1 MLREKILTPDQ
12 KFPFTSVFQCC
23 TLDTECALSN
33 KPLCLFEFSYGKIS
47 KLRCTNIIKDKSKF
61 KWNTYMLSLHCPQ
74 QYFFMN
80 WWEWLQY
87 LIKCCFFFFYK
98 RYQALSVLKC
108 WKNSFALGQLLC
120 KLVRQELI
128 LWCLLTLSPFS
139 GDKNGFRPL
148 YGKQMCIFH
157 CMFRLFKH
165 TRSHYFSH
173 IIFPLE
179 LYLHCSSV
187 HLHR

>member
-1 MLREKILTPDQ
+1 MNVFLKKPNLCLCSTLKEFLKSWWEMLREKILTPDQ

-47 KLRCTNIIKDKSKF
+47 KLRCTNIIKDKSKI

-87 LIKCCFFFFYK
+87 LIKCCLFFLETLSS
-98 RYQALSVLKC
+98 ALSIKMLKEQFC
-108 WKNSFALGQLLC
+108 PWTAFMQTGWL
-120 KLVRQELI
+120 
-128 LWCLLTLSPFS
+128 
-139 GDKNGFRPL
+139 
-148 YGKQMCIFH
+148 
-157 CMFRLFKH
+157 
-165 TRSHYFSH
+165 
-173 IIFPLE
+173 
-179 LYLHCSSV
+179 
-187 HLHR
+187 